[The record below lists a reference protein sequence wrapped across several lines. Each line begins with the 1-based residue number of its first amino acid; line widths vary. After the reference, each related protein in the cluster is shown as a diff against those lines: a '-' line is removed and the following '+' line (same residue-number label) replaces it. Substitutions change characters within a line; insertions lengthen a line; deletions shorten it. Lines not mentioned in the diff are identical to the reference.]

1 MKIGE
6 VAKLTGLS
14 VKSIRYYHDIDL
26 VVAQRGEN
34 GYREYSDNA
43 VNALQFIQHC
53 RALGFT
59 LEDCKA
65 LLKLQNNTHRSAED
79 VKELVSHHLHDIELR
94 ISKLT
99 VLREQLSQL
108 IHDCHGGEQPDCAI
122 LKGLGETGTS
132 H

>member
-26 VVAQRGEN
+26 VVAHRGEN
-34 GYREYSDNA
+34 GYREYSDSA

-53 RALGFT
+53 RELGFP

-65 LLKLQNNTHRSAED
+65 LLKLQNNTHRNAKD
-79 VKELVSHHLHDIELR
+79 VKELVSHHLQDIELR
-94 ISKLT
+94 INKLT
-99 VLREQLSQL
+99 VLQEQLSKL

-122 LKGLGETGTS
+122 LTGLS
-132 H
+132 HNSTN